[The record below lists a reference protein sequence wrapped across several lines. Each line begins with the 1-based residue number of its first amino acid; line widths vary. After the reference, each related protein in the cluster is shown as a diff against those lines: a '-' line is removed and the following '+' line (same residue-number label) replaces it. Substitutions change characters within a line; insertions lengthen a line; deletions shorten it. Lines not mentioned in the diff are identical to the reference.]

1 MTKPRIAV
9 VLFNLGGPDRP
20 ESIRPFLVNLFTD
33 PAILRVN
40 LFIRPF
46 LGRIIA
52 RGPGASRRRENYAH
66 IGGRSPLLELTGQQA
81 RALEAELAGV

>member
-46 LGRIIA
+46 LGRLIA
-52 RGPGASRRRENYAH
+52 AARVRPATENYAH
-66 IGGRSPLLELTGQQA
+66 IGGRSPLLEPDRAAGA
-81 RALEAELAGV
+81 RAGSRAGGV

>member
-1 MTKPRIAV
+1 MTRPRVAI

-40 LFIRPF
+40 ALVRPF
-46 LGRIIA
+46 LARLIA
-52 RGPGASRRRENYAH
+52 RARVKPATDNYAY
-66 IGGRSPLLELTGQQA
+66 IGGCSPLLELT
-81 RALEAELAGV
+81 